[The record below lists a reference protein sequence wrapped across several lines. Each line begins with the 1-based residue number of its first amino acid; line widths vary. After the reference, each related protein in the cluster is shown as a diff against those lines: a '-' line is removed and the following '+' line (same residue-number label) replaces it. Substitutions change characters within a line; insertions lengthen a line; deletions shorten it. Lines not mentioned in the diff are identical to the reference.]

1 MPAKKLGRS
10 TVKFANPPIIV
21 GTGTVVGPVEGKGPL
36 ASDFDVV
43 LPDHAYGERTPEKS
57 ETKILEQ
64 AAKIAIERAK
74 IEKNMVDYYM
84 AGDLL
89 NQIISAGYSARQ
101 LSIPYFGLYG
111 ACSTCAM
118 SLALA
123 GMVIDGGFADYVL
136 VACSS
141 HYQTAERQ
149 YRYPI
154 ELNIQRKTTSQYTVT
169 GAGAAVLA
177 SSGTGPKVTWA
188 TIGKVV
194 DLGLKDVH
202 DMGGAMAPA
211 AADTLLTHFADTGWG
226 PKDYDL
232 ILTGDLASFGSE
244 MLKELV
250 KDNGV
255 ELGGNYRDC
264 GLMLFDTKS
273 QHVGAGGSGC
283 ACSAVVTFGHV
294 LKEMEKGTYKNVLLV
309 ATGALMSPLSCQQGE
324 SIPCVAHA
332 VVIEA

>member
-1 MPAKKLGRS
+1 VAVKKLGKS
-10 TVKFANPPIIV
+10 TVGFANPPVIV

-43 LPDHAYGERTPEKS
+43 LPDHTYGEKTPEKS

-64 AAKIAIERAK
+64 AAKTAIERAK
-74 IEKNMVDYYM
+74 IDRNMVDFYM

-123 GMVIDGGFADYVL
+123 GMVLDGGFADYVL

-154 ELNIQRKTTSQYTVT
+154 ELNVQRKTTSQYTVT
-169 GAGAAVLA
+169 GAGAALLA
-177 SSGTGPKVTWA
+177 SAGTGPKVTRA
-188 TIGKVV
+188 TVGRVV
-194 DLGLKDVH
+194 DLGLKDVNN
-202 DMGGAMAPA
+202 MGGAMAPA
-211 AADTLLTHFADTGWG
+211 AADTLLTHLADTGLS
-226 PKDYDL
+226 PRDYDL
-232 ILTGDLASFGSE
+232 ILTGDLGSFGSE

-255 ELGGNYRDC
+255 ELGGNYVDC
-264 GLMLFDTKS
+264 GLMLFDTRTQK
-273 QHVGAGGSGC
+273 VGAGGSGC

-294 LKEMEKGTYKNVLLV
+294 LREMQRGTYKNVLLI